1 MTILKSDLPRNF
13 GIGFLIGALMVG
25 AMSVQNW
32 DAQVATPAMA
42 AAADTV
48 FFICFISSK
57 EI

>member
-42 AAADTV
+42 AAGDTE
-48 FFICFISSK
+48 SAATQ
-57 EI
+57 